1 MSKLNTTL
9 VESEAKLLL
18 EALMHMEA
26 NMADACATSTD
37 EDEAADLGN
46 DLVELRL
53 LLNRLKA
60 ECVGAFGQ
68 SVLVFDRGSL

>member
-18 EALMHMEA
+18 EALVNMEA
-26 NMADACATSTD
+26 NMADTCAQLSD

-60 ECVGAFGQ
+60 ECVDVFGQ